1 MNLPNLLS
9 LFRLFLTAFFIISIV
24 YDRYGL
30 ALTFFIMQSV
40 SDLLDGFLARTMG
53 QKTPLGAYLDPMAD
67 KVMLVSSYL
76 VLFYKGLV
84 PLWLVSVVLIRDIVI
99 TLGFW
104 FLVRMSPDREPQPS
118 FISKT
123 TTVFQ
128 MLTVVYILLSVT
140 RSYDFLL
147 FYSTAALCVVSGFQY
162 VLIGYNALYRKEV
175 V

>member
-9 LFRLFLTAFFIISIV
+9 LFRLFLTAFFIVSIV
-24 YDRYGL
+24 YNRYGL
-30 ALTFFIMQSV
+30 ALAFFIMQSV

-53 QKTPLGAYLDPMAD
+53 QKTHLGAYLDPMAD
-67 KVMLVSSYL
+67 KVMLASSYL
-76 VLFYKGLV
+76 VLLYKELV
-84 PLWLVSVVLIRDIVI
+84 PLWLVSIVLIRDVVI

-104 FLVRMSPDREPQPS
+104 FLLRVSPDSQPQPS

-128 MLTVVYILLSVT
+128 MLTVVYILLWAG

-147 FYSTAALCVVSGFQY
+147 FYSTAVLCVVSGLQY
-162 VLIGYNALYRKEV
+162 VLIGYNALYRKEIV
-175 V
+175 